1 MSDKK
6 TFIKVGA
13 TFIAIIT
20 LCISFNSVADFEPY
34 PGKHQVRLISV
45 DAANILTVNFET
57 WPGFGTTISVTL
69 PDLTLPGYRMEPSA
83 CELEL
88 AQKALLFTVD
98 FVSSAKNISINNLRM
113 ETSADEYGTA
123 NVSTEKGS
131 LAQALIKEG
140 LARSSSVD
148 SETPWCE

>member
-1 MSDKK
+1 MSDKNI
-6 TFIKVGA
+6 FIKIGT

-20 LCISFNSVADFEPY
+20 LCVSFNCVADYEPY
-34 PGKHQVRLISV
+34 PGKHPVRLISV

-57 WPGFGTTISVTL
+57 WPGFGKTISVTL
-69 PDLTLPGYRMEPSA
+69 PDLALPGFRMEPSA

-88 AQKALLFTVD
+88 AQKAMLFTVD
-98 FVSSAKNISINNLRM
+98 FLASAKKISVSNLQM

-140 LARSSSVD
+140 LARPSSID
-148 SETPWCE
+148 SETPWCK